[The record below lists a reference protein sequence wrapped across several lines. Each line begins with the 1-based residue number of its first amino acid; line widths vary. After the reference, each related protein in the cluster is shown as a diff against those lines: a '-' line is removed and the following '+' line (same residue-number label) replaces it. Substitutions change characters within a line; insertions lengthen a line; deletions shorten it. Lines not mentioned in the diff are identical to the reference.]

1 MCILKN
7 IFKNGAFGA
16 KGNKEKK
23 VIELTKKKNYSLND
37 KNTILNAL
45 LYVQDNVLIED
56 IPEKASEKNELIK
69 IYYDKCIF
77 KCGYVYRYKENKFN
91 YKASCGYVWSPLL
104 IHYIDVHN
112 IQLTIEFID
121 FIMGFSSAIEKQ
133 KIISNSQC

>member
-7 IFKNGAFGA
+7 IFKNGAKDD
-16 KGNKEKK
+16 KGKK

-56 IPEKASEKNELIK
+56 IPEKANEKNELIK
-69 IYYDKCIF
+69 INYDKCLF

-91 YKASCGYVWSPLL
+91 YKASCGYEWSPLL

-112 IQLTIEFID
+112 IQLTVEFID
-121 FIMGFSSAIEKQ
+121 FIMCFISALEKQ
-133 KIISNSQC
+133 KIIDNGQN